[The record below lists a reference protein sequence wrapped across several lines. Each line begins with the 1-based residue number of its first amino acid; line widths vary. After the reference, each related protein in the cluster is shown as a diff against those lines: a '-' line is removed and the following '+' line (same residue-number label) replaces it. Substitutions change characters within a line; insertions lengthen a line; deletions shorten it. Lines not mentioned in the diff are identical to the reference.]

1 MNTTNRYY
9 TSLLGILFLLSLPLT
24 AQDILPLRERAAV
37 IESLQEDRLNTLLP
51 TLMAERDL
59 DLWVLI
65 TREYNEDPVVKT
77 LLPPTWLNARRR
89 TILVFAKDP
98 VTDSVR
104 RVALTRYAFGK
115 HFPSVWNKEKQPDQW
130 QALADYIVAQE
141 PQKIGINTSEEYG
154 IADGLA
160 QTDYKGLY
168 QALPPKY
175 RQRLVSAE
183 DLAVAWIETR
193 TEKEMVIFQQLTEIT
208 HTIIEEAFSTQVI
221 TPGVTTTEDVVWWLR
236 EKVSSLGLDTW
247 FHPTVDVQRSEASD
261 LYAFDG
267 KQKLDVILPGDLLH
281 CDFGISYLT
290 LNTDCQELAYVLRP
304 SEAQAPAYLQDAL
317 VAGNRVQDLFTDR
330 FQTGRSGNETLKR
343 SLEAAREEGLRPQ
356 IYTHPLGTY
365 GHSAGTTFGMWDA
378 QGGVPGDGDRPL
390 HENTA
395 YAIELNTKVFL
406 KEWNKDIRVMLE
418 EAGFWGTEGFRY
430 VHGRQKKLLLVG
442 VQNIH
447 LGE

>member
-1 MNTTNRYY
+1 MRYFC
-9 TSLLGILFLLSLPLT
+9 LLLLPLFSLQ
-24 AQDILPLRERAAV
+24 AQHILPLRERAAA
-37 IESLQEDRLNTLLP
+37 IEALQEERLNTLIP
-51 TLMAERDL
+51 KLMAERDL

-89 TILVFAKDP
+89 TILVFAKEP
-98 VTDSVR
+98 NNGKVE

-130 QALADYIVAQE
+130 LALADYIVGKN
-141 PQKIGINTSEEYG
+141 PKKIGINISEPYG

-160 QTDYKGLY
+160 QTDYQGLY
-168 QALPPKY
+168 NALPPKY
-175 RQRLVSAE
+175 RKRLVSAE

-193 TEKEMVIFQQLTEIT
+193 TEKEMQLFQQLVEIT
-208 HTIIEEAFSTQVI
+208 HNIIAEAFSTQVI

-236 EKVSSLGLDTW
+236 EKVMALGLQTW
-247 FHPTVDVQRSEASD
+247 FHPTVDVQRDAASD

-267 KQKLDVILPGDLLH
+267 LQKGDVIQPGDLVH

-304 SEAQAPAYLQDAL
+304 GEKMAPAYLRKAL
-317 VAGNRVQDLFTDR
+317 AEGNRVQDQFTDR
-330 FQTGRSGNETLKR
+330 FATGRTGNETLR
-343 SLEAAREEGLRPQ
+343 MSLAAGRIEGLRPQ

-378 QGGVPGDGDRPL
+378 QEGVPGSGERPL
-390 HENTA
+390 HENTT

-406 KEWNKDIRVMLE
+406 PEWNKDVRVMLE
-418 EAGFWGTEGFRY
+418 EAGFWGPEGFRY
-430 VHGRQKKLLLVG
+430 VHGRQTELLLIG
-442 VQNIH
+442 GQGGH
-447 LGE
+447 LGESN